1 MQAYVLHGIEDL
13 RKEERRDPVV
23 GDDDVLIRVRR
34 VGICGSDVHYYRHY
48 RIGSFVPQAPLVL
61 GHEFAGDVVAVG
73 KSVTAFSEGDRVTAE
88 PSIEC
93 RKCAYCR
100 SGRYNLCTNLK
111 FCGTAATV
119 PHIDGGFGEYVSM
132 PARNCYLLP
141 KNLDYG
147 AGALVEPM
155 AVGAHAV
162 MRAGNIAGKR
172 VLITGGGTIGQM
184 VLAVAAVVGAGE
196 VTIADPD
203 AYAREFSLAHG
214 ASSAVDPTEEGI
226 ADRLFRDG
234 GYEVLFEAAGN
245 PNALSFCYQVAAR
258 GAKLVQV
265 GTQPD
270 SVTLPINLLMSKELD
285 VFGSFRYAHVYPMV
299 LNWMA
304 KGQVALDDLISVVYP
319 YEKFQEAMDR
329 AVEKKNVVKVQVE
342 QGVS

>member
-1 MQAYVLHGIEDL
+1 MQAYVLHGVEDL
-13 RKEERRDPVV
+13 KKEERTDPVV
-23 GDDDVLIRVRR
+23 GEDDVLIRIRR

-73 KSVTAFSEGDRVTAE
+73 KNVAAFSEGDRVTTE

-147 AGALVEPM
+147 GGALVEPM

-184 VLAVAAVVGAGE
+184 VLAVASLVGAGDIT
-196 VTIADPD
+196 VADPD
-203 AYAREFSLAHG
+203 AYSREFALAHG
-214 ASSAVDPTEEGI
+214 ASSAVDSTEEGI

-234 GYEVLFEAAGN
+234 GYEVLFEAAGH
-245 PNALSFCYQVAAR
+245 PGALEFCYRVAAR
-258 GAKLVQV
+258 GATLVQV

-270 SVTLPINLLMSKELD
+270 SVTLPINLVMSKELD

-299 LNWMA
+299 LDWMA
-304 KGQVALDDLISVVYP
+304 SGQVAVEDLISVVYP
-319 YEKFQEAMDR
+319 YEDFQEAMDR
-329 AVEKKNVVKVQVE
+329 AVEKKNIVKVQVE
-342 QGVS
+342 QGAS